1 MMLWRVFRHELRYM
15 TSQWRT
21 SWRSTCHSTTT
32 LILCRCVFSPL
43 RIHSLFSR
51 LNTPKVWPYMV
62 MWREIWIYLIT
73 TNSTPCYPIEMG
85 FSSEII
91 EFYAE
96 NYYQTFNTSFLN
108 FLSDAEFGHS
118 RWRHN
123 SSHMGW
129 NKHQ

>member
-1 MMLWRVFRHELRYM
+1 MWCYDAYFVTNYGIWRHSDLIRDEVRVIAQQLWFYVD
-15 TSQWRT
+15 
-21 SWRSTCHSTTT
+21 
-32 LILCRCVFSPL
+32 VFSPL

-73 TNSTPCYPIEMG
+73 SNSTPFHRIEMG